1 MLPLL
6 PTKTF
11 VKTSIENLKKF
22 LKLADEHKIQNKV
35 AAKACGYTPAYFCT
49 LRKKHKVK
57 GDSIF
62 THGLK
67 GRPSNNRIPDRTREK
82 IFAQYIA
89 DNSDVTPVSFAYHR
103 DNMEE
108 NYGVKVSLTSMR
120 KILSEKGIISPFSH
134 KNPRAKE
141 THLRRFRR
149 DHEGELVQWDATPF
163 QWFKWCGDNAY
174 YSLHHATD
182 DATSK
187 LLGAYICKNECRYG
201 YIETR
206 RRVIEDYG
214 VELEDYS
221 DRSPVFSYNPREAA
235 DISTELQLEAEGGK
249 KIPLWQAMGK
259 ELGITLHLAKSPQ
272 AKGKVERQ
280 GETIQLRIC
289 NEFKR
294 LNIRT
299 VEQANVYL
307 RKQGVDYFNSHFA
320 KPPRKT
326 TPVWRVPPQNTND
339 ILCVKEPRTAGR
351 NGVVRFQGLR
361 FLAKG
366 LFYARNHKGNVCIN
380 DKEIWFSADGRRYEL
395 ELIDD
400 IAQLSESAPQV
411 LERIISRYM
420 FEEVHEHAA

>member
-1 MLPLL
+1 MPKHPL
-6 PTKTF
+6 
-11 VKTSIENLKKF
+11 VKASVDNLKKF
-22 LKLADEHKIQNKV
+22 FKLADEHKIQNKK
-35 AAKACGYTPAYFCT
+35 AAQACGYSPAYFCT
-49 LRKKHKVK
+49 LRKKHKER

-67 GRPSNNRIPDRTREK
+67 GRPSNNRIPEADKEK
-82 IFAQYIA
+82 IVTQYLA
-89 DNSDVTPVSFAYHR
+89 DNDETTPVSFAYHR

-108 NYGVKVSLTSMR
+108 NYGVKVSMTSMR
-120 KILSEKGIISPFSH
+120 KILTEKGIVSPFSH
-134 KNPRAKE
+134 KTPKTKE
-141 THLRRFRR
+141 AHLKRFRR

-163 QWFKWCGDNAY
+163 QWFKWCGDNDY

-206 RRVIEDYG
+206 RRVFEDYG

-221 DRSPVFSYNPREAA
+221 DRSPVFSYNPKEAA
-235 DISTELQLEAEGGK
+235 DISTELQLESESGR
-249 KIPLWQAMGK
+249 KIPLWQSMGK
-259 ELGITLHLAKSPQ
+259 ELGITIHLAKSPQ

-294 LNIRT
+294 LGIRT
-299 VEQANVYL
+299 MEQANDYL
-307 RKQGVDYFNSHFA
+307 RRKGVDYFNSHFA
-320 KPPRKT
+320 KNPRKD
-326 TPVWRVPPQNTND
+326 TPVWRKPPENVAD
-339 ILCVKEPRTAGR
+339 ILCVKEPRTADR
-351 NGVVRFQGLR
+351 NGIVRFQGLR
-361 FLAKG
+361 FRAKG
-366 LFYARNHKGNVCIN
+366 LWASRKYKGEVCVS
-380 DKEIWFSADGRRYEL
+380 DKEIWFVADGKRYAMEL
-395 ELIDD
+395 LDDVAELS
-400 IAQLSESAPQV
+400 ATAPQV